1 MKKRKVID
9 QQTHIRSKS
18 FRVQLTTI
26 FSIGILA
33 LGLVGALSS
42 AWVTKV
48 HIEDQLFENGLQV
61 TESLATQSV
70 LALIYDSPENADDA
84 AIAAMGFPSIEHVAI
99 LTTAGNALLSKG
111 ETIEQYDISKITNK
125 VALLEETLEHWVFAA
140 PVYILDQITADEQ
153 PLLFETE
160 QQQELLGYVLVKKS
174 KEKIGQVFTAALTNN
189 LGIGLLFALLLLA
202 IIHLFFNRLITPLDK
217 LSVVMGRAEE
227 GDTNAYASLEGPREV
242 IDIARAY
249 NKMIEALAQHQYQL
263 TRHNEILEYEV
274 GERTR
279 DLVYARDM
287 AIQANRNKSNF
298 LSNVSHE
305 LRTPLQSILGYSDLV
320 LETLPPEQ
328 DDIRHDINTIVQ
340 NAENLLHMINSVLD
354 MSKIE
359 AGRIEVS
366 KRETNI
372 EQLVSG
378 VIETIKP
385 LMTPNQNQ
393 FEHSM
398 QLVSPVIN
406 VDADKLR
413 QVMLNLLSNAAKFT
427 HNGTIQFTITQTD
440 EVLNLQVEDNGI
452 GMNKDQ
458 ADHIFEPFYQI
469 DAGHTR
475 RYQGTGLGLAIT
487 HQFCQLMGGSISVK
501 STLNQGSMFDAS
513 IPYD

>member
-1 MKKRKVID
+1 MKLKRVIE
-9 QQTHIRSKS
+9 QQTQTQSKS
-18 FRVQLTTI
+18 FRGQLTTI
-26 FSIGILA
+26 FTIGILA
-33 LGLVGALSS
+33 LGLAGALSS

-48 HIEDQLFENGLQV
+48 HIEDQLFENGLKI
-61 TESLATQSV
+61 TESLANQSV
-70 LALIYDSPENADDA
+70 LALIYDSPENAEDA
-84 AIAAMGFPSIEHVAI
+84 AIAAMGFPSIENVTI
-99 LTTAGNALLSKG
+99 LTTHGETLLTKG
-111 ETIEQYDISKITNK
+111 EALGQYDISKITEE
-125 VALLEETLEHWVFAA
+125 VTLLEETLEHWIFSA
-140 PVYILDQITADEQ
+140 PVYILSQITPDEQ

-160 QQQELLGYVLVKKS
+160 SQQELLGYVLVKKS
-174 KEKIGQVFTAALTNN
+174 KEKIGQVFTAALVNN
-189 LGIGLLFALLLLA
+189 LGIGLLFALLLIA
-202 IIHLFFNRLITPLDK
+202 VIHLFFNRLITPLDK
-217 LSVVMGRAEE
+217 LATVMGRAEE

-242 IDIARAY
+242 IYIARAY

-263 TRHNEILEYEV
+263 KRHNEILEYEV

-287 AIQANRNKSNF
+287 AIQANRNKSYF

-305 LRTPLQSILGYSDLV
+305 LRTPLQSILGYSDLI
-320 LETLPPEQ
+320 LETLPTEQ
-328 DDIRHDINTIVQ
+328 EELRHDIDTIVQ

-366 KRETNI
+366 KQETNL
-372 EQLVSG
+372 EQLLGS
-378 VIETIKP
+378 VIKTIKP

-393 FEHSM
+393 LEHSM
-398 QLVSPVIN
+398 QLVQPVIN
-406 VDADKLR
+406 VDDDKLR
-413 QVMLNLLSNAAKFT
+413 QVMLNLLSNATKFT

-440 EVLNLQVEDNGI
+440 EALNLRVKDDGI

-458 ADHIFEPFYQI
+458 ADNIFEPFYQI

-487 HQFCQLMGGSISVK
+487 YQFCHLMGGTIKVK
-501 STLNQGSMFDAS
+501 SKINQGSTFDVS